1 MNRILT
7 MTSRL
12 TLPVLGMLAL
22 TVCSGGHAAGN
33 TDRETAIGAI
43 IGAVIGHQ
51 IDHDK
56 GAVIG
61 AVIGGIS
68 GASVGRYQDE
78 QQRELERF
86 LAQEGRV
93 RAINVQRLHDETLKV
108 RLSSSTSFDFGSAE
122 IKPSFYRALN
132 SLTRSLVHY
141 DRTVLHIIGHTDS
154 NGSDEYNYALSIQRA
169 QAVAQYLNRKGVSST
184 RLRIE
189 GRGELE
195 PRSGNE
201 TEDSRR
207 RNRRVEIFIKP
218 VIEGQEANA
227 LIAPY

>member
-1 MNRILT
+1 MNRLIGIIG
-7 MTSRL
+7 RI
-12 TLPVLGMLAL
+12 TLPGLGILA
-22 TVCSGGHAAGN
+22 VAFCPVGHTAGN

-43 IGAVIGHQ
+43 TGAVIGHQ

-56 GAVIG
+56 GAAIG
-61 AVIGGIS
+61 AAIGAIT
-68 GASVGRYQDE
+68 GAAVGRYQDE
-78 QQRELERF
+78 QQRELERS
-86 LAQEGRV
+86 LERRT
-93 RAINVQRLHDETLKV
+93 RAMNIQRLHDETLKV
-108 RLSSSTSFDFGSAE
+108 SLSSSTSFDFDSAE

-132 SLTRSLVHY
+132 SLTRTLLNY
-141 DRTVLHIIGHTDS
+141 DHTVLHIIGHTDDI
-154 NGSDEYNYALSIQRA
+154 GSEEYNYILSVQRA
-169 QAVAQYLNRKGVSST
+169 QAVAHYLNHKGVAAA

-195 PRSGNE
+195 PRSENA
-201 TEDSRR
+201 TDDSRH

>member
-1 MNRILT
+1 
-7 MTSRL
+7 
-12 TLPVLGMLAL
+12 MLAL
-22 TVCSGGHAAGN
+22 AVCSDGYTAGN

-43 IGAVIGHQ
+43 TGAVIGHQ
-51 IDHDK
+51 IDHDS

-61 AVIGGIS
+61 AVIGAIR

-78 QQRELERF
+78 QQRELERS
-86 LAQEGRV
+86 LAQERRV
-93 RAINVQRLHDETLKV
+93 RVISVQRLHDETLKV
-108 RLSSSTSFDFGSAE
+108 MLNSSMSFDSGSAD

-132 SLTRSLVHY
+132 SVTRSLVHY

-154 NGSDEYNYALSIQRA
+154 IGSDEYNYGLSIQRA

-195 PRSGNE
+195 PHSGNE

-218 VIEGQEANA
+218 VIEGQEENA
-227 LIAPY
+227 LKAPY